1 MSPSQTLGVVDLVRQ
16 SLLEGYGCD
25 ILHGTRDL
33 GVAGVVAVARLAGV
47 VEGSGEGVL
56 DGEGGLLLDLL
67 GDWGGVLGEMVV
79 GGREWGS
86 TDGVADGVGL
96 VGCGRH
102 VGCWFEVLC
111 SGFGNCEIVTCC

>member
-47 VEGSGEGVL
+47 VDGVGEGVL
-56 DGEGGLLLDLL
+56 DGEGGLLWDLL
-67 GDWGGVLGEMVV
+67 GGLGRCLRRD
-79 GGREWGS
+79 GSGREGMGKYRWSCRRRGPR
-86 TDGVADGVGL
+86 GL
-96 VGCGRH
+96 WKA
-102 VGCWFEVLC
+102 CWVL
-111 SGFGNCEIVTCC
+111 V